1 MVMVERVECV
11 EWWVD
16 LAECVEFAFIVIVL
30 RTFELI
36 IFHLGLSSFCS
47 RDEIIARTSI
57 FFVEGILSYLP
68 KYTFYCNR
76 CIVPFF
82 SLYRH
87 QMSFM
92 LMSLLF
98 HASYS
103 LLFIHKP
110 YSIDHRDKMLTKR
123 RRMRFFVNAKEYMMA
138 SIQYVHWINVDLI
151 SLK

>member
-1 MVMVERVECV
+1 MNKWKYSLTNYNLYLLTKFHIR
-11 EWWVD
+11 
-16 LAECVEFAFIVIVL
+16 LPECVEFAFIVIVL

-87 QMSFM
+87 KMSFM

-110 YSIDHRDKMLTKR
+110 YSIDHRDKMLTK
-123 RRMRFFVNAKEYMMA
+123 KEGCAFCVYEWEHDGIN
-138 SIQYVHWINVDLI
+138 SICPLD
-151 SLK
+151 

>member
-1 MVMVERVECV
+1 MNK
-11 EWWVD
+11 WKFFHTNNIQ
-16 LAECVEFAFIVIVL
+16 LIFINQVSYKTGRMCRICL
-30 RTFELI
+30 YRNCTSNIWAYNF
-36 IFHLGLSSFCS
+36 SFGIKFFLFKRWDNC
-47 RDEIIARTSI
+47 TNVY

-87 QMSFM
+87 KMSFM

-110 YSIDHRDKMLTKR
+110 YSIDHRDKMLTK
-123 RRMRFFVNAKEYMMA
+123 KEGCAFCVYEWEHDGIN
-138 SIQYVHWINVDLI
+138 SICPLD
-151 SLK
+151 